1 MWNGWNLLAALE
13 IFLTFIL
20 SGTQKTVSATRA
32 LISAIK
38 NCVFLPNVSSVK
50 SHPMVGDDPLQD
62 LQNLFVIKVPT
73 KTDGTLVTYEKS
85 EKISCSEA
93 WWTNERKSFLFSLS
107 IITLRCSAFKTTPCN
122 PDKDTLKRMDGCSDF
137 IKKHCS
143 LFSWVMHFTLFTHLT
158 QSSIGGVIKYWQI
171 KLAGWFCVEGMLVL
185 I

>member
-20 SGTQKTVSATRA
+20 SGTQKTVSAT

-38 NCVFLPNVSSVK
+38 NCFPPKCQCCEKPSN
-50 SHPMVGDDPLQD
+50 GRRWPLQD

-85 EKISCSEA
+85 EKISCSKA
-93 WWTNERKSFLFSLS
+93 WWTNVRKSFLFSLS